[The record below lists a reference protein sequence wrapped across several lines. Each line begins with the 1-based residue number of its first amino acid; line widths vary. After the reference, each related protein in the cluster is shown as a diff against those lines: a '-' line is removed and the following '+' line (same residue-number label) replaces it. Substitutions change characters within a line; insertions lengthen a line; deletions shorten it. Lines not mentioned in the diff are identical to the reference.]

1 MTESTII
8 SIIWTLRI
16 RTTKRTDAT
25 SRIMIQTMHRL
36 QFASQPEN
44 IAIIERLI
52 DEIRDAYAFNEECY
66 GDVLIAMTEA
76 INNAIVH
83 GNRLDTEKEVVVEYE
98 IQAHNLYFKVT
109 DQGAGFDFENVPD
122 PTSPENLEKP
132 NGRGVFLMRQ
142 LADQCDFEDEGREVE
157 LLFEG
162 VFNAA

>member
-1 MTESTII
+1 
-8 SIIWTLRI
+8 
-16 RTTKRTDAT
+16 
-25 SRIMIQTMHRL
+25 MIQTMQRL
-36 QFASQPEN
+36 QFDSKPEN

-52 DEIRDAYAFNEECY
+52 DEIRDNFPFNDECY

-76 INNAIVH
+76 VNNAIVH
-83 GNRLDTEKEVVVEYE
+83 GNRLDTDKEELVEYE
-98 IQAHNLYFKVT
+98 VQDQNLFFKIT

-142 LADQCDFEDEGREVE
+142 LADQCSVEDDGREVE

>member
-1 MTESTII
+1 
-8 SIIWTLRI
+8 
-16 RTTKRTDAT
+16 
-25 SRIMIQTMHRL
+25 MIQTMHKL

-52 DEIRDAYAFNEECY
+52 DEIRENYAFNDDCY

-76 INNAIVH
+76 VNNAIVH
-83 GNRLDTEKEVVVEYE
+83 GNRLDTEKEVCVEYE
-98 IQAHNLYFKVT
+98 IQERNLYFKIT

-142 LADQCDFEDEGREVE
+142 LSDQCSFEDEGREVE